1 MQVIS
6 FIFAGTNFQTTYS
19 VSKLQAKNE
28 AIINAPISSVWAII
42 TDIHVL
48 HKVNPGVITAK
59 GRMDKQG
66 ETRTCEMQNGGRKG
80 IMTERLVE
88 FEHEKKTVWTIV
100 EDSMGM
106 SKMIKDQRFCFY
118 LEKLGDN
125 KTKIVNESYYE
136 PANFMVK
143 IMNALMMKRKMGQ
156 IQQQILNNIKSLTE
170 K

>member
-1 MQVIS
+1 M
-6 FIFAGTNFQTTYS
+6 
-19 VSKLQAKNE
+19 SKLQAHNE
-28 AIINAPISSVWAII
+28 AIINAPISNVWAVI
-42 TDIHVL
+42 TDINVL
-48 HKVNPGVITAK
+48 HKINPGVISAK

-66 ETRTCEMQNGGRKG
+66 ETRTCEMQNGGTKG
-80 IMTERLVE
+80 TMTERLLE
-88 FEHEKKTVWTIV
+88 LEHEKKTVWTIV

-106 SKMIKDQRFCFY
+106 SKMIKDPRFCFC

-143 IMNALMMKRKMGQ
+143 IMNALMMKRKMGL
-156 IQQQILNNIKSLTE
+156 IQQQILNNIKSLIE